1 MSPLPGGPAPE
12 GFIHRAYSPN
22 AGPGD
27 FFTEA
32 LIFLGRLGDFSVI
45 ARLPA
50 VAPAED
56 FLYLFRFVAE
66 SNQQSSPLG
75 RIETV
80 NPAAK
85 LLNHGLP
92 GRFGFAFFSLPDG
105 LKVMMRIQELQ
116 QAAP

>member
-1 MSPLPGGPAPE
+1 MVSVDTCAPLR
-12 GFIHRAYSPN
+12 GFYNPKMTTKPMMRATTPT
-22 AGPGD
+22 A
-27 FFTEA
+27 
-32 LIFLGRLGDFSVI
+32 I
-45 ARLPA
+45 AVSYTHLDVYKRQ
-50 VAPAED
+50 AED

-92 GRFGFAFFSLPDG
+92 GRFGFAFFGLPDG